1 MNDRPYHIVLHF
13 LKSKAEVWRV
23 QQVEYNHQNNKYED
37 ASQNNSLNQPE
48 HQKFKKNDF
57 IWYLIFIL
65 KHSLKNIKISIRFK
79 FNLSVEFQSVKF
91 SFWLR

>member
-1 MNDRPYHIVLHF
+1 MKMFHLKNSANWHKSEAVQKQSKIETFSQKICVNDRPYHIVLHF

-48 HQKFKKNDF
+48 HQK
-57 IWYLIFIL
+57 
-65 KHSLKNIKISIRFK
+65 
-79 FNLSVEFQSVKF
+79 
-91 SFWLR
+91 